1 MERSLPTTSEK
12 QMCVC
17 KKRGFFSG
25 AWGAWGVTDHKV
37 STFASFI
44 FSCRSKIFQ
53 IRYSSQ
59 QSHSNNLP
67 EVPVTQKS
75 IAVICSF
82 CSINIWH
89 EWLYVREGKRAALL
103 SAEEGWGRGVTQG
116 TIGPGNLSNGFLTL
130 FMARSLSLSG
140 RYQFFEAPRMK
151 HARDRVKVKKERG
164 RKTDRDAETVRER
177 VWEVSVKGSRQE
189 TAILTLRVWYIDFS
203 CLDES

>member
-1 MERSLPTTSEK
+1 
-12 QMCVC
+12 MCV
-17 KKRGFFSG
+17 KREGFVSG
-25 AWGAWGVTDHKV
+25 AWGAWGVADHKV

-75 IAVICSF
+75 IAVMCSF

-103 SAEEGWGRGVTQG
+103 SAEGGWGRGVTQG

-130 FMARSLSLSG
+130 FMARSLSLSS

-151 HARDRVKVKKERG
+151 HARDRVKVKKREEGRETVMLRQWERG
-164 RKTDRDAETVRER
+164 FERWVWKARDRKLPF
-177 VWEVSVKGSRQE
+177 SHLGCG
-189 TAILTLRVWYIDFS
+189 ILIFHA
-203 CLDES
+203 